1 MSAVFQFMKTLDP
14 TSVVRESEYMA
25 AAESAGK
32 ISKRTNMY
40 DKLTK

>member
-1 MSAVFQFMKTLDP
+1 MAAVFQFMKTLDP

-32 ISKRTNMY
+32 ISKWKNMY
-40 DKLTK
+40 NKLSK